1 MKLEIYIEK
10 NGEKNGDKKPMENG
24 EDEMM
29 DEQKI
34 ALGQKLK
41 KGYSLTR
48 KERTLLANYLLSEEE
63 S

>member
-1 MKLEIYIEK
+1 MEK
-10 NGEKNGDKKPMENG
+10 DME
-24 EDEMM
+24 ELM

-41 KGYSLTR
+41 KGYSMTR